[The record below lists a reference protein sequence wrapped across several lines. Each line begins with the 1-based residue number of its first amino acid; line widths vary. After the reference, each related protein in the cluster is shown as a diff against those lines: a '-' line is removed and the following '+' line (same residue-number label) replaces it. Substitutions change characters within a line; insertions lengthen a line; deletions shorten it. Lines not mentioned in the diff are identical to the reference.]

1 MRIKINLNRQKRYIQ
16 SKELKTLTQ
25 RLHVRYARITRLYA
39 FACGKKTLKGKGYTD
54 AAMQRQRTWEDEQRL
69 LWSLHN
75 LKKQIEPLE
84 QQLSILL
91 RDSG

>member
-1 MRIKINLNRQKRYIQ
+1 MKIKISLNHRKRYKQ

-39 FACGKKTLKGKGYTD
+39 FACSKRTLKGKGYSDT
-54 AAMQRQRTWEDEQRL
+54 AEQYQRTWEDEQRL
-69 LWSLHN
+69 LWTLHN